1 MDDLNLDERQTTEG
15 CEMEVQS
22 SLERKGHGSWEV
34 DVYVYLHSEK
44 PGDFTVES
52 YLQSDSGSDNLVF
65 HNRCHPGF
73 YVYFHLI
80 DETGLGYRFPLQ
92 SNKDDAIWSQMG
104 SACPTGPVYEVFD
117 NNKTSVKDQGETLK
131 TFNPNEDPVVG
142 VFQYTL
148 NVSKDGKAPYLP
160 LDPGGTNMNGS
171 TRSGA
176 SGGTG

>member
-1 MDDLNLDERQTTEG
+1 MQQVIGNILSNAIKFTPPG
-15 CEMEVQS
+15 
-22 SLERKGHGSWEV
+22 KEV
-34 DVYVYLHSEK
+34 DLRLRREDHK
-44 PGDFTVES
+44 
-52 YLQSDSGSDNLVF
+52 LK
-65 HNRCHPGF
+65 
-73 YVYFHLI
+73 I
-80 DETGLGYRFPLQ
+80 
-92 SNKDDAIWSQMG
+92 
-104 SACPTGPVYEVFD
+104 
-117 NNKTSVKDQGETLK
+117 SVKDQGETLK